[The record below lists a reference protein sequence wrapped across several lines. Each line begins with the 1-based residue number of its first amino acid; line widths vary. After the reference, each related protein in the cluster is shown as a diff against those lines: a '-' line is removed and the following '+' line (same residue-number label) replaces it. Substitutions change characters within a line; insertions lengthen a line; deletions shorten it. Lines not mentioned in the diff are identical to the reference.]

1 MTIAPLAALPVPVEL
16 HQHVAKGRVC
26 LGELRVERNGTFRGG
41 PRLRKD
47 FAGGGGTLNTPSTDH
62 AMDRPATGN
71 ANCGSLA
78 SAASKYSI
86 ARRSPSGLR

>member
-47 FAGGGGTLNTPSTDH
+47 FAGG
-62 AMDRPATGN
+62 
-71 ANCGSLA
+71 
-78 SAASKYSI
+78 
-86 ARRSPSGLR
+86 AR